1 MSQHGETSTSNNTRQ
16 TQDAGSVQ
24 EETYGLQNE
33 VVSKCIEIVQQ
44 FRTGEVSKPKA
55 SMLLFKA
62 IPQQL
67 EENTFVTAYGAYM
80 GMLDNFER
88 YRDGA
93 ARSGEQRISSFAN
106 TLDHT
111 AAEEPGH
118 QTPIAGPSKRAHSLE
133 SDSDDGEE
141 YKKRTRLN
149 YEALPWN
156 ETKGDETQRTTE
168 VSPSLQKTQSLLENF
183 SRDVKRA
190 RANLLNCGRSYPQ
203 FPQSEWLNL
212 LAGNSIDLDH
222 VFSNIYSITQEDR
235 ESVPIGKNLE
245 LLHGSSVPA
254 KTVKTHGD
262 WVIAWEALVD
272 ATLFIFKHRRLE
284 IQSYG
289 RHIQRYFASIPLQFH
304 SHVINYDRAV
314 RIRVAQRRDLEL
326 TDFTEFSD
334 LRIQWINVPS
344 TSVAAPVRSTN
355 FRQQQTSNR
364 RL

>member
-1 MSQHGETSTSNNTRQ
+1 MTTLSHKLIYKPHESSYHLLQLIALVLDYYCLYIYSFFTSITCVMSQHGDTSTSNNTRQ

-111 AAEEPGH
+111 AAEEPGR

-168 VSPSLQKTQSLLENF
+168 V
-183 SRDVKRA
+183 
-190 RANLLNCGRSYPQ
+190 
-203 FPQSEWLNL
+203 
-212 LAGNSIDLDH
+212 
-222 VFSNIYSITQEDR
+222 
-235 ESVPIGKNLE
+235 
-245 LLHGSSVPA
+245 
-254 KTVKTHGD
+254 
-262 WVIAWEALVD
+262 
-272 ATLFIFKHRRLE
+272 
-284 IQSYG
+284 
-289 RHIQRYFASIPLQFH
+289 
-304 SHVINYDRAV
+304 
-314 RIRVAQRRDLEL
+314 
-326 TDFTEFSD
+326 
-334 LRIQWINVPS
+334 
-344 TSVAAPVRSTN
+344 
-355 FRQQQTSNR
+355 
-364 RL
+364 